1 MSSRSRVVG
10 SAAVIVHFLDG
21 NDARAAELARIA
33 PTLQLT
39 IAGLPSGYS
48 TSAPDPSQRA
58 RGMVLAADVFPCFA
72 EVSDLTTM
80 DGKSLRLE
88 LDSEND
94 IRFTRHWRE
103 TPVRLHLCVALRRGA
118 DAEVELFTGEVGGQI
133 VDKPRGPR
141 PLGWDR
147 LFVPDGFAHTL
158 ADIVVDPA
166 LGGGGPDPIGLR
178 ARLYGELVAALQPRP

>member
-1 MSSRSRVVG
+1 ML
-10 SAAVIVHFLDG
+10 VHFLDG
-21 NDARAAELARIA
+21 NAPRADELARIA
-33 PTLQLT
+33 PELQLT

-48 TSAPDPSQRA
+48 TSAPEPSQRA
-58 RGMVLAADVFPCFA
+58 SGMVRAADIFPCFA

-94 IRFTRHWRE
+94 IRFCRHWRE
-103 TPVRLHLCVALRRGA
+103 TPVRLQLCVALRRSA
-118 DAEVELFTGEVGGQI
+118 DSDVELFVGERDGQI

-147 LFVPDGFAHTL
+147 LFVPDGFDHTL
-158 ADIVVDPA
+158 AELVVDPSLAGTA
-166 LGGGGPDPIGLR
+166 LDPIGLR
-178 ARLYGELVAALQPRP
+178 QRLYGELVTSMHRGS